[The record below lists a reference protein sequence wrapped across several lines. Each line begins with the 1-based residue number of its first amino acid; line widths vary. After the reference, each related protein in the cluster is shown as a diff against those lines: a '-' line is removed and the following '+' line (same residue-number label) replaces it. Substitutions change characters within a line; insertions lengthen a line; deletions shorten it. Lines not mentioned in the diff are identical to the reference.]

1 MRIDFNPRSPSRE
14 RRADGTSTLSD
25 TYISIHA
32 LQAESDDKDGYVL
45 SFLLTISIH
54 ALQAES
60 DFYHCIRFN
69 NIVISIHA
77 LQAESDVL
85 TNRKCRYSQI
95 SIHAL
100 QAESDFIS
108 ISIDNITRNFNPR
121 SPSRERRLPQNT
133 WTPLKRFQSTL
144 SKQRATFVLGP

>member
-60 DFYHCIRFN
+60 DFN
-69 NIVISIHA
+69 VSA
-77 LQAESDVL
+77 L
-85 TNRKCRYSQI
+85 
-95 SIHAL
+95 AL
-100 QAESDFIS
+100 F
-108 ISIDNITRNFNPR
+108 FP
-121 SPSRERRLPQNT
+121 
-133 WTPLKRFQSTL
+133 RFQSTL
-144 SKQRATFVLGP
+144 SKQRATSVDPFEWSLRI

>member
-100 QAESDFIS
+100 QAESDGGLMGLFDIL
-108 ISIDNITRNFNPR
+108 FP
-121 SPSRERRLPQNT
+121 
-133 WTPLKRFQSTL
+133 FQSTL
-144 SKQRATFVLGP
+144 SKQRATV